1 MSVLESKPVR
11 HCIMAGVAALVVA
24 ALALAGNVA
33 MSTARA
39 RDADARPAV
48 TFRNHGDH
56 CDLIPS
62 SCSELLT
69 VTSAWVAG
77 GGSVTAGRPVVL
89 GAVDIPSADAPS
101 GSLVP
106 VPKRP
111 PRPA

>member
-69 VTSAWVAG
+69 VTSGYFPGDGPVTVA
-77 GGSVTAGRPVVL
+77 RPVVL
-89 GAVDIPSADAPS
+89 SAVDIPSPDALS
-101 GSLVP
+101 ATQVP